1 MEYDDYLR
9 RHAEHYRQLAQKTE
23 DFRVKE
29 ELLGL
34 AAVCDDV
41 ADNMQDRLT
50 AG

>member
-9 RHAEHYRQLAQKTE
+9 RQAEHYRQLAERTD
-23 DFRVKE
+23 DFQVKE